1 MTHGKRILV
10 IGSSNTDMTVKGSR
24 IPVHGET
31 VLGGEF
37 CLGQGGK
44 GANQAVAA
52 ARLGGNVEFICK
64 VGRDGFGEDSIKGY
78 KAEGMDVSHTL
89 VSEKPSGVAL
99 IMVDEHAENII
110 SVAAGANG
118 DFSVED
124 VESLAP
130 VIGEADYLILQ
141 LEIPMDT
148 VTRAA
153 EIAHQAGVYVILN
166 PAPAA
171 ELPEELLR
179 NVSLIIPNQ
188 TESAALTGVSI
199 TDSESAE
206 KAVAAF
212 MAMGIDD
219 AVITLGSRGSLVCTG
234 GEMTLIPVCKVDAVD
249 TTAAGDTFCGAVCV
263 GLAEGKTLM
272 EAVKFATLA
281 SSYTVRKIGAQSS
294 IPHRAD
300 LA

>member
-1 MTHGKRILV
+1 
-10 IGSSNTDMTVKGSR
+10 MTVKGNR

-64 VGRDGFGEDSIKGY
+64 VGRDGFGENSIKGY
-78 KAEGMDVSHTL
+78 KAEGMDVSHAL
-89 VSEKPSGVAL
+89 LSDKPSGVAL

-130 VIGEADYLILQ
+130 VIKGADYLILQ

-199 TDSESAE
+199 TDSESAG
-206 KAVAAF
+206 KAAEAF
-212 MAMGIDD
+212 RAMGIKDTI
-219 AVITLGSRGSLVCTG
+219 ITLGSRGSLVCSG
-234 GEMTLIPVCKVDAVD
+234 GEMTLIPACKVDAVD

-263 GLAEGKTLM
+263 GLAEGKTLV

-294 IPHRAD
+294 IPHRAE
-300 LA
+300 LV

>member
-1 MTHGKRILV
+1 MTHNKRILV

-64 VGRDGFGEDSIKGY
+64 VGRDGFGENSIKGY
-78 KAEGMDVSHTL
+78 KAEGMDVSHAL
-89 VSEKPSGVAL
+89 LSDKPSGVAL

-130 VIGEADYLILQ
+130 VIKDADYLILQ

-188 TESAALTGVSI
+188 TESAALTGVPI
-199 TDSESAE
+199 TDSESAG
-206 KAVAAF
+206 KAAEAF
-212 MAMGIDD
+212 RAMGIKDTI
-219 AVITLGSRGSLVCTG
+219 ITLGSRGSLVCSG
-234 GEMTLIPVCKVDAVD
+234 GEMTLIPACKVDAVD

-263 GLAEGKTLM
+263 GLAEGKTLV

-281 SSYTVRKIGAQSS
+281 SSCTVRKIGAQSS
-294 IPHRAD
+294 IPHRAE
-300 LA
+300 LV